1 MLHYTPVVCDA
12 VPVEAC
18 IPLYQFLRMLYHDK
32 PAAIDAFIQK
42 QPES

>member
-1 MLHYTPVVCDA
+1 MLYCPPIVRDT

-18 IPLYQFLRMLYHDK
+18 IHIYQFLLMLYYDK
-32 PAAIDAFIQK
+32 QAAIDAFIQK

>member
-1 MLHYTPVVCDA
+1 MLRDT

-18 IPLYQFLRMLYHDK
+18 IDLYRFLRMLYPDK

-42 QPES
+42 QTES